1 MHTHIGR
8 EPMQSAA
15 ARCRSTCVMHT
26 FIYMYVHTY
35 MHTHIGRE
43 PMQSGA
49 ARRAAGSAGDV
60 DLRCC
65 KDDLY
70 EKTKSNLMKR
80 PQRNKCGRRRAPPR
94 RASAAARGDVTDMR
108 DIWRENLAGEF
119 GGRLKRRGRQVIASP
134 TECCYL
140 DFDLGVTDLEQAY
153 SFRPIPAQVPEL
165 NSPVLF
171 SP

>member
-1 MHTHIGR
+1 
-8 EPMQSAA
+8 
-15 ARCRSTCVMHT
+15 MHT

-70 EKTKSNLMKR
+70 EKTKSIVMKKTATQHMR
-80 PQRNKCGRRRAPPR
+80 EGTS
-94 RASAAARGDVTDMR
+94 ASAAGECRRSGCRTR
-108 DIWRENLAGEF
+108 HLAGEF

-140 DFDLGVTDLEQAY
+140 DFDLGVTDLAQAY
-153 SFRPIPAQVPEL
+153 SFRPIPAQVSGL